1 MNEDEEFQMYLRGIT
16 KPDTDHDYVRR
27 NYGALK
33 AAYLRNGV
41 VKLPDVEA
49 PPVQADRYAEL
60 GR

>member
-1 MNEDEEFQMYLRGIT
+1 MNEDDEFQNYLRGIA

-41 VKLPDVEA
+41 VKLPEVEA
-49 PPVQADRYAEL
+49 APVHSDRYGEL
-60 GR
+60 D

>member
-1 MNEDEEFQMYLRGIT
+1 MTEDDEFQGYLRTIT

-33 AAYLRNGV
+33 AAYLRNGT

-49 PPVQADRYAEL
+49 PLAQADRYREL
-60 GR
+60 D